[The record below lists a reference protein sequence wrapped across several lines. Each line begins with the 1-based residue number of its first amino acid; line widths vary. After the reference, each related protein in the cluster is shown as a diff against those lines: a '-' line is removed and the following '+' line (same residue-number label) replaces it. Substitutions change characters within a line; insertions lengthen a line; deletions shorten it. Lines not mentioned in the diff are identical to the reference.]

1 MDIDHPKKVIKIPT
15 PSLWAVGGPATA
27 AGEVDMGIVD
37 MGFLGAPRQIYLYAV
52 NNLYLCAISI
62 V

>member
-1 MDIDHPKKVIKIPT
+1 MDKLLTIEVINIPT

-37 MGFLGAPRQIYLYAV
+37 MGYLGAPRQIYLYAV
-52 NNLYLCAISI
+52 NNL
-62 V
+62 

>member
-37 MGFLGAPRQIYLYAV
+37 MGYLERAPPDIPLR
-52 NNLYLCAISI
+52 C
-62 V
+62 

>member
-1 MDIDHPKKVIKIPT
+1 MDKLLTIEVINIPT

-37 MGFLGAPRQIYLYAV
+37 MGFLGAPRQICLYAV
-52 NNLYLCAISI
+52 NNR
-62 V
+62 